1 MAFINV
7 SKPEFNIRSKLKEI
21 DFDQLP
27 FEKVQN
33 GGIVQYAHR
42 RWTNGAYSTTSTSMT
57 NISPVYIDFTPK
69 NADNTIIVRCN
80 FQANIN
86 GKTTYVRYRLV
97 DAYDN
102 DRVLHTNVYCGA
114 AGYQVPTDEWLEH
127 YICADFPAKTT
138 KRMRIRLQGA
148 LSSSSS
154 NTLNLGWSSS
164 DSRTV
169 EAFEINTRIARDFTP
184 TS

>member
-1 MAFINV
+1 MALINV

-42 RWTNGAYSTTSTSMT
+42 RWVNTNFSTTSTQMA

-102 DRVLHTNVYCGA
+102 DRVVHSNTYCGA
-114 AGYQVPTDEWLEH
+114 AAYQVPSDEWLTH

-138 KRMRIRLQGA
+138 KLMRIRLQGFLA
-148 LSSSSS
+148 SSTN
-154 NTLNLGWSSS
+154 NTLQLGWSSS

-184 TS
+184 TT

>member
-1 MAFINV
+1 MTLINV
-7 SKPEFNIRSKLKEI
+7 SKPAFNIRSKLKEV

-27 FEKVQN
+27 YEKVQN

-42 RWTNGAYSTTSTSMT
+42 RWTNATYTTTSTTFT

-69 NADNTIIVRCN
+69 NADNTVIFRCN
-80 FQANIN
+80 FHANLN
-86 GKTTYVRYRLV
+86 SGNAYMRYRLV

-102 DRVLHTNVYCGA
+102 DRVLHTNTYCGA
-114 AGYQVPTDEWLEH
+114 ASYKVPSDHWITH

-138 KRMRIRLQGA
+138 KLMMIRLQG
-148 LSSSSS
+148 LISSSSG
-154 NTLNLGWSSS
+154 NTLNLGWSGS

-169 EAFEINTRIARDFTP
+169 EAFEINTRIAKDFTP
-184 TS
+184 TT